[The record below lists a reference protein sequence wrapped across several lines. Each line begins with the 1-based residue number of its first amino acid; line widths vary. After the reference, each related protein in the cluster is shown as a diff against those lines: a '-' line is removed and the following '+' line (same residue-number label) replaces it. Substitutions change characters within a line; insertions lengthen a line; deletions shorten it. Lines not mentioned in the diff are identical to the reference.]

1 MALRNYEA
9 ERSAEH
15 TAFNGRMF
23 DMLAGINGKIGRDAL
38 TSVTV
43 WGVSDVTP
51 NAWNEYVWK
60 LNSTYGGLLTEKG
73 EIKTS
78 FDAMYDALAGAD

>member
-9 ERSAEH
+9 ERSAELA
-15 TAFNGRMF
+15 AFYGRMF

-51 NAWNEYVWK
+51 NA
-60 LNSTYGGLLTEKG
+60 
-73 EIKTS
+73 
-78 FDAMYDALAGAD
+78 